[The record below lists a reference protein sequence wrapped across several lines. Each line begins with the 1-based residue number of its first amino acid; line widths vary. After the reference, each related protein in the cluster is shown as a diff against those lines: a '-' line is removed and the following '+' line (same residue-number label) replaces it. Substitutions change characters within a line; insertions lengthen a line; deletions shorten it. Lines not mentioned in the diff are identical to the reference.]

1 VLVKAIE
8 DAAMGTASVYRSL
21 ELPLP
26 PTLPYAGRELRQRFA
41 ELVAQVMP
49 FDLVIDEHTADGQE
63 VRVSK
68 TSVAG
73 SWGAVAGSIRF
84 FADRFGVPRAS
95 VEGTTLSYELV
106 RRHATLGPPTI
117 VITGPRK
124 HQQLSV
130 SRRVSYFGFDLETV
144 VEPLDGRIPEPLL
157 EPARDAMTRAVL
169 AGETIHPV
177 QGRVRRGAALLRGW
191 WLRTGGSLEAASEEA
206 LRAKVRAEQS
216 GIRSWKDFLETP
228 LSLEPEALVPEGV
241 RHRLDAL
248 PGMVRL
254 RGDAVPLE
262 YEVDGGQG
270 LVRVMLREGQARRLT
285 MDELP
290 ELDRPIRFAV
300 VRGGEPPLRA
310 ATLPELRELL
320 RRPALR
326 RQVHRDRHPPR
337 RGGRRR

>member
-1 VLVKAIE
+1 MPGYVRCLWTIPLMFGFGAGI
-8 DAAMGTASVYRSL
+8 AS
-21 ELPLP
+21 
-26 PTLPYAGRELRQRFA
+26 
-41 ELVAQVMP
+41 
-49 FDLVIDEHTADGQE
+49 
-63 VRVSK
+63 
-68 TSVAG
+68 
-73 SWGAVAGSIRF
+73 
-84 FADRFGVPRAS
+84 
-95 VEGTTLSYELV
+95 LV
-106 RRHATLGPPTI
+106 RWLEAWHPVWNGT
-117 VITGPRK
+117 VITTIS
-124 HQQLSV
+124 LSTIPLG
-130 SRRVSYFGFDLETV
+130 FLGGIGGFDYWIRYAI
-144 VEPLDGRIPEPLL
+144 GRPTQPE
-157 EPARDAMTRAVL
+157 DHS
-169 AGETIHPV
+169 GH
-177 QGRVRRGAALLRGW
+177 GA
-191 WLRTGGSLEAASEEA
+191 
-206 LRAKVRAEQS
+206 
-216 GIRSWKDFLETP
+216 RSWKDFLETP